1 MLVSVCGFKDI
12 LVTDCFW
19 MMGIVT
25 GVMLVRDWLLTG
37 AILSPDWA
45 AGVMLSPDWPTGA
58 MLRPGGRAGVIIKL
72 G

>member
-1 MLVSVCGFKDI
+1 MFVSDVGLRDI

-37 AILSPDWA
+37 AILRPDWPE
-45 AGVMLSPDWPTGA
+45 GVMLSPDWLTGA
-58 MLRPGGRAGVIIKL
+58 ILRPGGRAGVIIRP